1 MTVTQVPAAERV
13 AANDGFVLDAQLCF
27 ALHAASRA
35 MTGSYRPLLD
45 ELGLTYSQ
53 YVVMLVLWEQESIT
67 LGEIG
72 RQLQLDSGT
81 LSPLL
86 RRLDERGLLTRVR
99 RVEDERTVQVTITD
113 AGRVLRPRA
122 SKAQQSVVRA
132 TGYTPTELAE
142 LRDALHALT
151 AKLRGTIA

>member
-1 MTVTQVPAAERV
+1 MTVTQGPAAERLG
-13 AANDGFVLDAQLCF
+13 NDGFVLDAQLCF

-53 YVVMLVLWEQESIT
+53 YVVMLVLWEQESTT

-86 RRLDERGLLTRVR
+86 RRLDERGLLTRMR
-99 RVEDERTVQVTITD
+99 RVEDERTVQVTITT
-113 AGRVLRPRA
+113 AGKALRPQA
-122 SKAQQSVVRA
+122 SKAQQSVVHA
-132 TGYTPTELAE
+132 TGYTPIELAE
-142 LRDALHALT
+142 LRDTLHALT
-151 AKLRGTIA
+151 SKLRGTMA